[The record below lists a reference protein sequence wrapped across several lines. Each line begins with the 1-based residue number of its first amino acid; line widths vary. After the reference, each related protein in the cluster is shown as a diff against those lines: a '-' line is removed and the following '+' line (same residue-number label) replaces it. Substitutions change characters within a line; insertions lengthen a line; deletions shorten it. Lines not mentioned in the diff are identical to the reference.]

1 MIVDGLRELTALFA
15 RLGAPEPES
24 WARSQLERG
33 IPQLA
38 RFVLLREA
46 WKLVVP
52 DGDTQWIGIQQAE
65 ALKGNPGASIGPALA
80 RLLSAGAAAED
91 ITTVVRTMQWQLLS
105 SFCHLLED
113 PGVLEPEIRDLAW
126 SLVQVDEA
134 GQPIDVIHSLHESV
148 LDTDPSG
155 RNMGSS

>member
-1 MIVDGLRELTALFA
+1 VIVDELHELTALFA
-15 RLGAPEPES
+15 RLGAPDPES
-24 WARSQLERG
+24 WARSQLEEG

-38 RFVLLREA
+38 RFVFLREA
-46 WKLVVP
+46 WKLVVS
-52 DGDTQWIGIQQAE
+52 DGDTQWIGTQQAE
-65 ALKGNPGASIGPALA
+65 ALKGNPGASIGPALT

-91 ITTVVRTMQWQLLS
+91 ITTVVRTMQWQLLF
-105 SFCHLLED
+105 SFCYLLED
-113 PGVLEPEIRDLAW
+113 PGVLEPEISDLAW
-126 SLVQVDEA
+126 SLVQVDED